1 MTGPADDPVV
11 GTVVAWLEGSGLD
24 WEQPA
29 AGTFVVVLPGER
41 KQRTTTSIIV
51 GPHAV
56 TVQAFVARHAD
67 ENHEALFRW
76 LLERNR
82 RMYAVAW
89 AVDHLGDVYLSG
101 RMARHAITPEELDR
115 VLGAV
120 LENADSSFNT
130 ILEIGFASA
139 IRKEWAWRLDRGE
152 PTGNL
157 AAFEH
162 LRPAPAESAAEP
174 GPAGRATPATA
185 DQP

>member
-1 MTGPADDPVV
+1 MSLPDDDPVA
-11 GTVVAWLEGSGLD
+11 GVVAAWLADSGLE

-41 KQRTTTSIIV
+41 KQRTTTSIVV

-56 TVQAFVARHAD
+56 TVQAFVARHPD
-67 ENHEALFRW
+67 ENHEALYRW

-82 RMYAVAW
+82 RMYGVAW

-101 RMARHAITPEELDR
+101 RLARHAVTPDELDR

-120 LENADSSFNT
+120 LENADASFNT
-130 ILEIGFASA
+130 ILEIGFSTA
-139 IRKEWAWRLDRGE
+139 IRKEWSWRLDRGE

-162 LRPAPAESAAEP
+162 LRPD
-174 GPAGRATPATA
+174 PAGGDLP
-185 DQP
+185 